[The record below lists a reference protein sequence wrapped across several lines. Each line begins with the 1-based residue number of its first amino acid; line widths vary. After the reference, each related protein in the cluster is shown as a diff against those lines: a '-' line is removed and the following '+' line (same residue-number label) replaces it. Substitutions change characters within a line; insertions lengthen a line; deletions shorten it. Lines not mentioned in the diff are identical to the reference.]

1 MITKHTTQRL
11 LLGLFLGCSLVAW
24 SAEEPKK
31 DGPPPEIHYYDLDP
45 NIITNYQKPAA
56 RRLGFITVDVQFQ
69 VNSEQNLDLLDHHKP
84 LVEATLID
92 VINSLDEELIKSL
105 ERRDEIREK
114 IRERLAAVLKE
125 ETGNEVVQNV
135 LFTKFIF
142 Q

>member
-1 MITKHTTQRL
+1 MINKHATQTL
-11 LLGLFLGCSLVAW
+11 MVGILMGCSLVAW
-24 SAEEPKK
+24 GAEEPKK
-31 DGPPPEIHYYDLDP
+31 DGAPPEVHYYDLDP

-56 RRLGFITVDVQFQ
+56 RRLGFITIDVQFQ
-69 VNSEQNLDLLDHHKP
+69 VNSEQSLDLLEQHKP

-92 VINSLDEELIKSL
+92 VINSFDEELIKSL

-125 ETGNEVVQNV
+125 ETGKEVVQNV

>member
-1 MITKHTTQRL
+1 MITKHATQFL
-11 LLGLFLGCSLVAW
+11 MLGFLMGCSLVAW
-24 SAEEPKK
+24 GAEESKK
-31 DGPPPEIHYYDLDP
+31 DGPPPEVHYYDLDP
-45 NIITNYQKPAA
+45 NIITNYQKPAS
-56 RRLGFITVDVQFQ
+56 RRLGFITIDVQFQ
-69 VNSEQNLDLLDHHKP
+69 VNSEQNLDLLEHHKP

-92 VINSLDEELIKSL
+92 VINSFDEELIKSL

-125 ETGNEVVQNV
+125 ETGKEIVQNV